1 MTEGVDPTAHL
12 SWITSRAAGTGAIV
26 LSSASVTMGLAI
38 GARWRPRGRGR
49 GTDLLAV
56 HEWLSIATLIAIAV
70 HGLVLL
76 GDGYLH
82 PGLADIAVPLHFSY
96 RTFWVALGI
105 IGGYGL
111 ALLGL
116 TYYARA
122 RIGQT
127 RWRMLHRFTAL
138 FWILGVAHTLGA
150 GTDAAQGWYLALL
163 AVVTVPPLLLLA
175 GRYVGRS
182 AERDRRASI
191 GSPIAG

>member
-1 MTEGVDPTAHL
+1 VDPTTHL
-12 SWITSRAAGTGAIV
+12 FWITSRAAGTGALV

-49 GTDLLAV
+49 GTDLLAL
-56 HEWLSIATLIAIAV
+56 HEWLSLATLAAIAV

-82 PGLADIAVPLHFSY
+82 PALADIAVPLHFSY
-96 RTFWVALGI
+96 RSFWVALGI

-111 ALLGL
+111 AALGL

-122 RIGQT
+122 RIGQA
-127 RWRMLHRFTAL
+127 RWRLLHRFTAL

-150 GTDAAQGWYLALL
+150 GTDAGQGWYLVLL
-163 AVVTVPPLLLLA
+163 TVVAGPPLLLLL
-175 GRYVGRS
+175 GRYLGRS
-182 AERDRRASI
+182 AERDRRRSI
-191 GSPIAG
+191 GSPMPG